1 MFKNYMI
8 TVLRGIQ
15 RNKLFTVINLAG
27 LSVAMACFILVG
39 LYVNYELSYDKFHDR
54 VEDIHMV
61 QMTYSKEIGGF
72 NNSFVPAV
80 LSGAIESQVPAVEHA
95 AVTSTGAGNMLV
107 EATNGDFLP
116 EKYYAVTND
125 FFEVFTFPLLYGDQS
140 AVLSEPTAVVISSEM
155 AMKYFDT
162 ENAIGQ
168 VINIDGMGAFKVSG
182 VLKPFPKNS
191 QFQPHFLL
199 SFTGL
204 NDPQR
209 RNSWT
214 LNSYFIY
221 LKTVEGA
228 DLERLKA
235 DIWNVYAPNVSEGG
249 VYVAADLESFTD
261 TYWSGSLGSTLNNR
275 ERGLGADKSVIYV
288 CSGLA
293 VLLLFIALANYVNMA
308 TAKAVE
314 RAKEVGIRKVNG
326 ATQAQLRIQF
336 LGETILFALLSLVT
350 SLIVVELMLPSVSE
364 VLGIPLRVDYTN
376 LNWLLVLIGYAAL
389 CGLLAGIYPAMFLS
403 RFNPV
408 KAIKGDIRATSR
420 RFSAKGV
427 LLFLQFTISG
437 TLVVIL
443 LMANAQIRHYL
454 NFDLGFDQEQ
464 VISIHAPVSLR
475 KDGPLIMNQI
485 RSLSGVSTATK
496 GPMPFG
502 GDGSAPIAYEDKK
515 LRSVSKAHVDAA
527 FLPLFDIEVISGRNF
542 NENRLEDFDNTIM
555 INEALVKAL
564 ELENPVGQMVTM
576 AGQPVRIIGVFK
588 NFYINGA
595 LSRER
600 PLFLYPTKD
609 RFSRVLIKL
618 KPGNPT
624 ETLAALQEIWQPYL
638 GRKAFRYDFLDE
650 AYANRLDKLQRITL
664 IVNGITIAI
673 VTISL
678 FGLFSLVAFH
688 ISGKLKD
695 IGIRKV
701 LGASAAHILVILGKP
716 YIAILSLSATVAL
729 PLAYYF
735 MQEALSKYP
744 HQISLGPAYGTAAF
758 LVILALATLV
768 IISRALSAIRTNPV
782 DILRNE

>member
-1 MFKNYMI
+1 MFRNYMI

-15 RNKLFTVINLAG
+15 RNKMFTVINLAG

-39 LYVNYELSYDKFHDR
+39 LYVNYELSYDRFHDG

-61 QMTYSKEIGGF
+61 QMTYNKEIGGF

-80 LSGAIESQVPAVEHA
+80 LAEAIESQIPAVEHA
-95 AVTSTGAGNMLV
+95 AVTGTGAGNMLV
-107 EATNGDFLP
+107 EAANGEFLP

-140 AVLSEPTAVVISSEM
+140 AVLSEPASVVISSET
-155 AMKYFDT
+155 ALKYFET

-199 SFTGL
+199 SFIGL

-221 LKTVEGA
+221 LKTVQGA

-235 DIWNVYAPNVSEGG
+235 DIWDVYAPKVPEGG
-249 VYVAADLESFTD
+249 VYVAADLETFTD
-261 TYWSGSLGSTLNNR
+261 TYWSGSFGSTLNNR
-275 ERGLGADKSVIYV
+275 DRGLGADKSVIYV

-293 VLLLFIALANYVNMA
+293 ILLLFIALANYVNMA

-326 ATQAQLRIQF
+326 ATQTQLRAQF
-336 LGETILFALLSLVT
+336 LGETILFAMLSLVI
-350 SLIVVELMLPSVSE
+350 SLIVVELMLPSVSR
-364 VLGIPLRVDYTN
+364 VLGIPLNVDYTN
-376 LNWLLVLIGYAAL
+376 LNWLLVLLGYAAL

-408 KAIKGDIRATSR
+408 KAIKGEVNATSR

-437 TLVVIL
+437 TLVAVL
-443 LMANAQIRHYL
+443 LMTNAQIRHYL
-454 NFDLGFDQEQ
+454 DFDLGFDQEQ
-464 VISIHAPVSLR
+464 VISIHAPQSLR
-475 KDGPLIMNQI
+475 EDGPLIMNQI
-485 RSLSGVSTATK
+485 KGLSGVSTATK

-502 GDGSAPIAYEDKK
+502 GDGSAPIVYEDKK

-527 FLPLFDIEVISGRNF
+527 FLPLFDINVIAGRNF
-542 NENRLEDFDNTIM
+542 DDDRLEDFGKTIM
-555 INEALVKAL
+555 INEALAKAL
-564 ELENPVGQMVTM
+564 ALENPVGEMVSM
-576 AGQPVRIIGVFK
+576 ADTPVRIIGVFK

-595 LSRER
+595 LSTER
-600 PLFLYPTKD
+600 PLFLYPTKH

-638 GRKAFRYDFLDE
+638 GRNSFRYDFLDE
-650 AYANRLDKLQRITL
+650 AYANRLDKIQRITL

-688 ISGKLKD
+688 ISRKLKD

-701 LGASAAHILVILGKP
+701 LGASATHILVILGRP
-716 YIAILSLSATVAL
+716 YMAILLLSATVAL

-735 MQEALSKYP
+735 MKEALSKCP
-744 HQISLGPAYGTAAF
+744 HQIDLGPAYGTAAF

-768 IISRALSAIRTNPV
+768 ILSRALAAIRTNPV